1 MTLSEGKI
9 VQYIVTDNLTI
20 EQRADL
26 LERIWYR
33 KITSNDGEV
42 FEKFWDFIPVEDQ
55 EAEKP
60 SVAFKVKD

>member
-26 LERIWYR
+26 FERIWYR
-33 KITSNDGEV
+33 KIISNDGEV

-60 SVAFKVKD
+60 RVAFKVKD